1 MKFSTTPTM
10 EGNPIAE
17 YCGVVTAE
25 VILGVNIFRD
35 FFAGIRDVVGGR
47 VGSYEKELAKG
58 RRIAFEELEKQAKA
72 LGADA
77 VVGVHVGY
85 EGIGKDNLL
94 MVIITGT
101 AVKLSRL

>member
-10 EGNPIAE
+10 EGNPIVD
-17 YCGVVTAE
+17 YRGVVTAE

-35 FFAGIRDVVGGR
+35 FLAGIRDVVGGR
-47 VGSYEKELAKG
+47 VGSYERELAKG
-58 RRIAFEELEKQAKA
+58 RKMAFEDLEKQAKA

-85 EGIGKDNLL
+85 EGVGKDNML
-94 MVIITGT
+94 MVLISGT
-101 AVKLSRL
+101 AVKLSRP